1 MKIADKTRVFR
12 DFSIKKL
19 LKFSP
24 LAPSALAN
32 ACRLPQTEGVLKIN
46 LLVRVCVHHASRKSY
61 ERRKKRALRDSSVE
75 DRSNFLCARTF
86 VIFYRY
92 KALTT
97 SILRE
102 SVRLAYRGK
111 VIGAKRTRA
120 FHGFSIKISQ
130 IFCTTPSAQLI
141 CKCVSSVNLEKTR

>member
-1 MKIADKTRVFR
+1 M
-12 DFSIKKL
+12 
-19 LKFSP
+19 
-24 LAPSALAN
+24 
-32 ACRLPQTEGVLKIN
+32 PQE
-46 LLVRVCVHHASRKSY
+46 KSY

-75 DRSNFLCARTF
+75 DCSSFLCARTF

-120 FHGFSIKISQ
+120 FHGFSIKTSQ
-130 IFCTTPSAQLI
+130 IFCAILSAQLI
-141 CKCVSSVNLEKTR
+141 YKRVSSVNLEKTR